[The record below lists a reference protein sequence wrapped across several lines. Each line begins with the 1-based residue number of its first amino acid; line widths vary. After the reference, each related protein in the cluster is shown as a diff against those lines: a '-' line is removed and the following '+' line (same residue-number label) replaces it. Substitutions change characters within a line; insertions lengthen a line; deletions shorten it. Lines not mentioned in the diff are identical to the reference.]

1 MTLLRCDFTPAMRR
15 FHTLLILICSLCTGA
30 AWAEAPAGAVQKVE
44 VTGARTR
51 LVPYADLFYPMAK
64 AVQQGLG
71 GRAALALQ
79 LRGTRQEVR
88 TDDLEIWL
96 EGGRDTVPV
105 RPERSG
111 VFVVPVLQQVAIDKG
126 HFLINKR
133 KEDLQV
139 NLVLVPTLAPDGWT
153 IGGVRSLLQDVRGSV
168 GKLLPWHQ
176 KPMVWAVTRKLSVSV
191 CSRLRDAAVTLVDGD
206 QVVARLA
213 ASEELRNYANQTVFC
228 RSFDGNERYP
238 AASRLVL
245 PEDAEVLLM

>member
-1 MTLLRCDFTPAMRR
+1 MRCDSPPAMRR
-15 FHTLLILICSLCTGA
+15 VPTLLVLVCALCAGA
-30 AWAEAPAGAVQKVE
+30 AWAGPPPGPMQQVE
-44 VTGARTR
+44 VTGTRTR

-64 AVQQGLG
+64 AVQQALG
-71 GRAALALQ
+71 GRAALAVQ

-96 EGGRDTVPV
+96 EGERDSVPV

-111 VFVVPVLQQVAIDKG
+111 VFVVPVLHQVATDKG
-126 HFLINKR
+126 HFLINKP
-133 KEDLQV
+133 KDDLRV

-153 IGGVRSLLQDVRGSV
+153 IGGVRSLLEDARGAV
-168 GKLLPWHQ
+168 GRLLPWYQ
-176 KPMVWAVTRKLSVSV
+176 KPVVWAVTRKLSVSV
-191 CSRLRDAAVTLVDGD
+191 CSRMRDAAVTLIDGE

-228 RSFDGNERYP
+228 RSFNGDETYP

-245 PEDAEVLLM
+245 PEDGEVLLM

>member
-1 MTLLRCDFTPAMRR
+1 MRR
-15 FHTLLILICSLCTGA
+15 ILTLLILTCALCAGA
-30 AWAEAPAGAVQKVE
+30 AWAEAPAGPVQKVE

-64 AVQQGLG
+64 AVRQALG
-71 GRAALALQ
+71 GRAALAVQ

-96 EGGRDTVPV
+96 EGEREMVAV

-111 VFVVPVLQQVAIDKG
+111 VFVVPVIDQVAHDKG

-133 KEDLQV
+133 KEDVRV

-153 IGGVRSLLQDVRGSV
+153 IGGVHSLLEDARGSI
-168 GKLLPWHQ
+168 GRLLPWYQ
-176 KPMVWAVTRKLSVSV
+176 KPVVWAVTRKLSLSV
-191 CSRLRDAAVTLVDGD
+191 CSRMRNAAVTLVDGE

-213 ASEELRNYANQTVFC
+213 ASEELRNYANETVFC
-228 RSFDGNERYP
+228 RSFNGDETYP

-245 PEDAEVLLM
+245 PEDGEVLLM